1 VSVLEIGRV
10 CLKVSGRDKGKRCVI
25 VELIDRNYVL
35 ITGPK
40 SVSGVRRRRVNVNH
54 LGFLDEKLEIPSG
67 ASDEEVAEAFNQIRD
82 MG

>member
-1 VSVLEIGRV
+1 MSVLEIGRV

-40 SVSGVRRRRVNVNH
+40 SISGVRRRRVNINH
-54 LGFLDEKLEIPSG
+54 LRFLDEKLDIQSG
-67 ASDEEVAEAFNQIRD
+67 ASDEEIAEASIKL
-82 MG
+82 GI

>member
-1 VSVLEIGRV
+1 MSVLEIGRL

-54 LGFLDEKLEIPSG
+54 LSFLDEKLEIPSG

-82 MG
+82 LG

>member
-40 SVSGVRRRRVNVNH
+40 SISGVRRRRVNINH
-54 LGFLDEKLEIPSG
+54 LRFLDEKLDIQSG
-67 ASDEEVAEAFNQIRD
+67 ASDEEIAEASIKL
-82 MG
+82 GI